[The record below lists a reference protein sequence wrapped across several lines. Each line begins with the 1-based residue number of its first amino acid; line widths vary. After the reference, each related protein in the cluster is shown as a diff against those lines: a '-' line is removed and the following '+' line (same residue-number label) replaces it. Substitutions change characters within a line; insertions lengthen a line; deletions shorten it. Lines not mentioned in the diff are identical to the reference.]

1 MEKETDHNSIAVQ
14 VESRYVESQSL
25 PTEQR
30 FVFSYTVT
38 IRNEGPTT
46 ARLLKRH
53 WIITDAN
60 GKIQEVRGEGVV
72 GEQPQLNPGET
83 FRYTSGTVLD
93 TPVGS
98 MQGSYDMIDAQGN
111 HFDATIPA
119 FSLARPGSL
128 H

>member
-1 MEKETDHNSIAVQ
+1 MVKETKHHIE
-14 VESRYVESQSL
+14 VEVETRYIEAQSL
-25 PTEQR
+25 PKEQR
-30 FVFSYTVT
+30 YVFSYTVT
-38 IRNEGPTT
+38 IRNDGESS
-46 ARLLKRH
+46 ARLMNRH

-60 GKIQEVRGEGVV
+60 GKTQEVRGEGVV

-111 HFDATIPA
+111 HFDALIPA

>member
-1 MEKETDHNSIAVQ
+1 MDKETDHHIAVR
-14 VESRYVESQSL
+14 VETHYIESQSL
-25 PTEQR
+25 PKEHR
-30 FVFSYTVT
+30 FFFSYTVT
-38 IRNEGPTT
+38 IRNEGPIT
-46 ARLLKRH
+46 ARLMKRH

-60 GKIQEVRGEGVV
+60 GKTQEVRGEGVV

-83 FRYTSGTVLD
+83 FRYTSGTILD

-98 MQGSYDMIDAQGN
+98 MQGSYDMMDAYGN
-111 HFDATIPA
+111 HFDALIPA

>member
-1 MEKETDHNSIAVQ
+1 MDQETLNHIDVQ
-14 VESRYVESQSL
+14 VETNYMESQSQ
-25 PTEQR
+25 PDEQR

-38 IRNEGPTT
+38 IRNEGSVP
-46 ARLLKRH
+46 ARLMNRH

-60 GKIQEVRGEGVV
+60 GKVQEVRGEGVV
-72 GEQPQLNPGET
+72 GEQPHLKPGES

-98 MQGSYDMIDAQGN
+98 MQGSYDMVDNLGN
-111 HFDATIPA
+111 HFDAMIPA

>member
-1 MEKETDHNSIAVQ
+1 MDHQTLNHIDVQ
-14 VESRYVESQSL
+14 VETDYMESQSQ
-25 PTEQR
+25 PDEQR
-30 FVFSYTVT
+30 FVFAYTVT
-38 IRNEGPTT
+38 IRNDGSAP
-46 ARLLKRH
+46 ARLMNRH

-60 GKIQEVRGEGVV
+60 GKVQEVRGEGVV
-72 GEQPQLNPGET
+72 GEQPHLKPGET

-98 MQGSYDMIDAQGN
+98 MQGTYDMVDSLGN
-111 HFDATIPA
+111 HFDALIAP

>member
-1 MEKETDHNSIAVQ
+1 MEKPSIHHIDVQ
-14 VESRYVESQSL
+14 VETSYVESQSM
-25 PTEQR
+25 PSEDR
-30 FVFSYTVT
+30 FVFSYTIT
-38 IRNEGPTT
+38 IRNDGESS
-46 ARLLKRH
+46 ARLMNRH

-60 GKIQEVRGEGVV
+60 GKVQEVRGEGVV

-98 MQGSYDMIDAQGN
+98 MQGSYDMVDGQGN
-111 HFDATIPA
+111 HFDAQIPP

>member
-1 MEKETDHNSIAVQ
+1 MPQESPFHIDVQIETN
-14 VESRYVESQSL
+14 YMESQSQ
-25 PTEQR
+25 PEEQR

-38 IRNEGPTT
+38 IRNEGQVP
-46 ARLLKRH
+46 ARLLNRH

-60 GKIQEVRGEGVV
+60 GKVQEVRGEGVV
-72 GEQPQLNPGET
+72 GEQPHLKPGET

-98 MQGSYDMIDAQGN
+98 MQGSYDMVDSQGN
-111 HFDATIPA
+111 HFDAMIPA

>member
-1 MEKETDHNSIAVQ
+1 MDKESQHQIDVQ
-14 VESRYVESQSL
+14 VETRYVESQSI
-25 PTEQR
+25 PNEDR
-30 FVFSYTVT
+30 FVFSYTIT
-38 IRNEGPTT
+38 IRNDGQSS
-46 ARLLKRH
+46 ARLLNRH

-60 GKIQEVRGEGVV
+60 GKVQEVRGEGVV

-98 MQGSYDMIDAQGN
+98 MQGSYDMVDGQGN
-111 HFDATIPA
+111 HFDALIPP